1 VVARVVTAMVVLS
14 VCIAAVGAAEARPD
28 ERIVFVVK
36 RSGFGEIW
44 MMSPAGSGGHRLTA
58 PAPRGT
64 DAAGAEQPSWSPDG
78 RSTAGRRASISFG
91 QTAAASNRLVAS
103 AGDAEWSPD
112 GKRIALATIRDGFGR
127 TCFHDCSPSAEIYVM
142 RSDGTGL
149 RRLTTS
155 LADDTGPAWS
165 PDGRRI
171 AFVSDRSDRRGHQYE
186 IYVIA
191 AGGGPAQRIT
201 RNKVWDLSPDWR

>member
-1 VVARVVTAMVVLS
+1 MV
-14 VCIAAVGAAEARPD
+14 
-28 ERIVFVVK
+28 
-36 RSGFGEIW
+36 
-44 MMSPAGSGGHRLTA
+44 
-58 PAPRGT
+58 
-64 DAAGAEQPSWSPDG
+64 
-78 RSTAGRRASISFG
+78 AGRAFDRWEASLDLVRPNG
-91 QTAAASNRLVAS
+91 RGEHRLVAS